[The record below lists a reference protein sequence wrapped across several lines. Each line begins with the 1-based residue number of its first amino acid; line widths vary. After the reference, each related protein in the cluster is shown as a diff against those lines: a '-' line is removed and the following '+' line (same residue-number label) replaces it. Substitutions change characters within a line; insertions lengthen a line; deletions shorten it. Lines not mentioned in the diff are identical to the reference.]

1 MADTKKGDVKL
12 EEVKKSPSKETLQK
26 EGVKK
31 SKSKD
36 AVAKIDKGKSLDKP
50 VKPGN
55 VFPIFVESWNSTSS
69 TI

>member
-31 SKSKD
+31 SKD
-36 AVAKIDKGKSLDKP
+36 AVAKKDKGKSPEKP

-55 VFPIFVESWNSTSS
+55 VLPIFVDSWNSTSS